1 MFENYELTFKL
12 FKIFLEDETEHANIS
27 AINAITHTFD
37 ADAGAIFYKNSL
49 HKYIFSLSGSV
60 FPIELSKER
69 WQQAI
74 KNHVELGGVQSFT
87 GWTPPGFDLPV
98 QNWLSVPLL
107 TSGTENGYVFLGKNG
122 FAWSEEETNALLAIT
137 EVISEIVSIRVQKQ
151 MESLSR
157 LVAEKE
163 LAQTQRRMTQ
173 FFESFHDT
181 IYTLSP
187 DSVFT
192 SINNAGLKLF
202 GLESDK
208 EIIGKPFPDFAVNED
223 VHDFFLKKIKKEGYI
238 DDLEILLKNKDGTQI
253 YCLETSYAV
262 ADADGKIVEIQ
273 GMIKDI
279 TDRIKNERELW
290 KMNLE
295 LAEVNVKL
303 QQANDF
309 IIQQEKLASI
319 GQLAAGIAHEINNP
333 LGFLI
338 SNQKTLI
345 SYFDT
350 IRKVF
355 EEFPKLDKA
364 ADLSA
369 LLEST
374 EIEYVLSEAT
384 QIFKE
389 SDDGFGRIMRI
400 IQNLKTFARMDQ
412 NIKYEL
418 FDVNAGI
425 ESTLVVAWNEIK
437 FTAEIVKKFGDI
449 PKIYAKAG
457 EINQVILNILVN
469 AAQAIGGQKRPEK
482 GTIRISTS
490 VENSFVA
497 IVISDD
503 GPGIPASIVSRI
515 FDPFFTTKEP
525 GKGTGLGLSISY
537 DIVVTKH
544 KGKLSV
550 TSQPGEGSSFRIELP
565 LNPGEIPVQE

>member
-12 FKIFLEDETEHANIS
+12 FKIFLEDETDHANIS

-37 ADAGAIFYKNSL
+37 ADAGAIFYKNSS
-49 HKYIFSLSGSV
+49 HKYIFSLSGTI

-74 KNHVELGGVQSFT
+74 QNHIESGGVQCFT
-87 GWTPPGFDLPV
+87 GWTPPGIDLPV
-98 QNWLSVPLL
+98 HFWISVPLPA
-107 TSGTENGYVFLGKNG
+107 SGTENGYVFLGKNLHQWTG
-122 FAWSEEETNALLAIT
+122 EEIDALLAIT
-137 EVISEIVSIRVQKQ
+137 EVIGEIVAIRVQKQ
-151 MESLSR
+151 MEADSR
-157 LVAEKE
+157 RAAEKE

-181 IYTLSP
+181 IYTLNQ
-187 DSVFT
+187 DNILT
-192 SINNAGLKLF
+192 SINNAGCQLF
-202 GLESDK
+202 GVERRED
-208 EIIGKPFPDFAVNED
+208 IVGKPFSYFAVNED
-223 VHDFFLKKIKKEGYI
+223 VHDFFLKKIKKDGYI
-238 DDLEILLKNKDGTQI
+238 DDLEILMKKPDGTAI

-262 ADADGKIVEIQ
+262 RDSNGKLVEIQ
-273 GMIKDI
+273 GMIKNI
-279 TDRIKNERELW
+279 TDRIKSERELW

-295 LAEVNVKL
+295 LAEVNTKL

-338 SNQKTLI
+338 SNQKTLT

-350 IRKVF
+350 LTQVLA
-355 EEFPKLDKA
+355 EFPNLDKEHF
-364 ADLSA
+364 SA
-369 LLEST
+369 LLESK
-374 EIEYVLSEAT
+374 EIDYVLSEAS

-389 SDDGFGRIMRI
+389 SDDGFNRIMRI

-412 NIKYEL
+412 NVDYEL

-437 FTAEIVKKFGDI
+437 FAVEIKKDMQDI

-469 AAQAIGGQKRPEK
+469 AAQAIAGQKRQEK
-482 GTIRISTS
+482 GNIRISTF
-490 VENSFVA
+490 VEGSFV
-497 IVISDD
+497 VIIIMDD
-503 GPGIPASIVSRI
+503 GPGIPAAIISRI

-537 DIVVTKH
+537 DIIVTKH

-550 TSQPGEGSSFRIELP
+550 TSKPGEGTSFRIDLP
-565 LNPGEIPVQE
+565 LNPGDI